1 LEPEEE
7 NDDDLGFG
15 LFDEALTCSAVVVCD
30 WMTSHYRETD
40 GCLFCFLKCTEFT
53 LVCSSYCQQLVTIEC
68 YQILLK

>member
-40 GCLFCFLKCTEFT
+40 GCLFCFLKCT
-53 LVCSSYCQQLVTIEC
+53 
-68 YQILLK
+68 